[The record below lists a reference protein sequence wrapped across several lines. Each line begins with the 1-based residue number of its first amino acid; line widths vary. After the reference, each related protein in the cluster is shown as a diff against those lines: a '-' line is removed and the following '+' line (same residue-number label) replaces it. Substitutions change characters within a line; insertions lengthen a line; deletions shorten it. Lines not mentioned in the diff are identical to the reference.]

1 MQKTELANYSSILVW
16 KRGHMVMITMGQST
30 AISCVLRHFRHDD
43 NQPTKQP
50 GDPIASLLLTSV
62 RRQSSSIKSY
72 SKSLDKEKG
81 KSILWPAAHWI
92 AIILI
97 IVMSVCVITK
107 ILLRDRPDGP
117 QRNLPAS
124 LQQVHR
130 PADEDGEYL
139 LMRV

>member
-1 MQKTELANYSSILVW
+1 
-16 KRGHMVMITMGQST
+16 MVMITMGQST

-43 NQPTKQP
+43 NQPSKQP

-62 RRQSSSIKSY
+62 RRQSFSIKSY
-72 SKSLDKEKG
+72 SKSLDKEKE
-81 KSILWPAAHWI
+81 KSIPWPAAHWI
-92 AIILI
+92 ALILI

-139 LMRV
+139 LMRVLSIC

>member
-1 MQKTELANYSSILVW
+1 
-16 KRGHMVMITMGQST
+16 MVMIAMGQST

-62 RRQSSSIKSY
+62 RRHPQLKATGNLLIKRR
-72 SKSLDKEKG
+72 E
-81 KSILWPAAHWI
+81 KSIPWPAAHWI
-92 AIILI
+92 ALILI

-117 QRNLPAS
+117 QRNLPTS
-124 LQQVHR
+124 VQQVHC